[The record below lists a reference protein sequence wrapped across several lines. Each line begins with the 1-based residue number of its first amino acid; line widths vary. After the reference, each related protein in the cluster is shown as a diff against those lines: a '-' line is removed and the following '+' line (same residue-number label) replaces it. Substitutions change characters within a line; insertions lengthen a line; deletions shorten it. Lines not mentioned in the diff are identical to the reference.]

1 MSSFLL
7 FLQICYWQL
16 LKNRLDI
23 MNLSSETPQ
32 GSTSVFF
39 FFHKSFPP
47 SSLSLFFFYSDPVLV
62 ADSQDC
68 CLKLLTPQAPR
79 FSPSLSFFFF
89 SFFPEH
95 YHGLPGLLLHQ
106 EEHALTHLMHLH
118 GAPQQAHMRHSF
130 LKHSRQ
136 LFITCRNMGGDKWQR
151 VPICA

>member
-89 SFFPEH
+89 FFLSRTLLWSSRTFVTLGRTCPHTSHASPWGPAAGTHEAQLPE
-95 YHGLPGLLLHQ
+95 
-106 EEHALTHLMHLH
+106 A
-118 GAPQQAHMRHSF
+118 QQIVVYNLQKYGR
-130 LKHSRQ
+130 
-136 LFITCRNMGGDKWQR
+136 G
-151 VPICA
+151 